1 MEPLVSPPLPLFVNT
16 VKHDPDLTRAQK
28 DRVLNGPAI
37 AVLGTHSDPVDF
49 LLDLMDEEPS
59 PDFSPEQRLFHDS
72 LRLKA
77 AIAAAPFLRPKLA
90 QVEHRG
96 NISLTH
102 EQALSELEDD
112 NTGEA

>member
-1 MEPLVSPPLPLFVNT
+1 METLPPPALPLFVNS

-28 DRVLNGPAI
+28 ARVLNGAPI
-37 AVLGTHSDPVDF
+37 ADLGSHSDPVNF

-77 AIAAAPFLRPKLA
+77 AIAAAPFIRPKLA
-90 QVEHRG
+90 QVEHKG

-102 EQALSELEDD
+102 EQALSELEDESPD
-112 NTGEA
+112 